1 VCSGAAVFPRA
12 TRHPAKSY
20 HVNWS
25 AACLLKQY
33 AQSLGLHSGFRRCAV
48 IIGHRPA
55 VLLVFLPPLT
65 LLLRREG
72 CEYRW
77 PRTSS
82 CAMFAPESEE
92 AKLFATP
99 FSTDV
104 TCLSSLAL
112 AMLLLPLLAG
122 LPDQSLLNSCV
133 LALVLFKI
141 LQCLWSPVVVAS
153 AVDLTEQ
160 GM

>member
-1 VCSGAAVFPRA
+1 
-12 TRHPAKSY
+12 
-20 HVNWS
+20 
-25 AACLLKQY
+25 
-33 AQSLGLHSGFRRCAV
+33 
-48 IIGHRPA
+48 
-55 VLLVFLPPLT
+55 
-65 LLLRREG
+65 
-72 CEYRW
+72 
-77 PRTSS
+77 
-82 CAMFAPESEE
+82 MFAPESEE
-92 AKLFATP
+92 AKLFAIP